1 MNVGNVLI
9 HHEINQSLI
18 RLSIV
23 SIIFLYVLLYTYFDI
38 ETDFNNFSFL
48 LIIFISIS
56 FLEFVWSIF
65 YFRNQKETK
74 HNVIFRIF
82 TNIIDNILLAVAMI
96 KMGSIGAPLFIIY
109 LWITFGIGIR
119 YGALYLLTST
129 LLNIFSFYVV
139 INLSSF
145 WHNESIVFLSAGL
158 LISLVIL
165 PMYVYFL
172 ILKLSNALKAEKKAN
187 KIKKIFLENINHEF
201 RTPLNSIF
209 NVIELM
215 GAQSLTSRN
224 YRMLNMI
231 YFASNDLKKMINRVL
246 DFSKIESKEYKIKTI
261 SFNLYS
267 LLNEIVFVIVPQAKI
282 KDINIYIDPDCD
294 PCFNGAYD
302 DLKII
307 LTNMVSNAVKFTNC
321 GYVLIS
327 VGLEREDEISQ

>member
-38 ETDFNNFSFL
+38 ETDFNNFSYL

-246 DFSKIESKEYKIKTI
+246 DFSKIESKEYLSMSI
-261 SFNLYS
+261 
-267 LLNEIVFVIVPQAKI
+267 
-282 KDINIYIDPDCD
+282 
-294 PCFNGAYD
+294 
-302 DLKII
+302 
-307 LTNMVSNAVKFTNC
+307 
-321 GYVLIS
+321 
-327 VGLEREDEISQ
+327 